1 MQVAAREQGREAQR
15 CPLCHAALAT
25 DASVTT
31 CDGCGTAA
39 HVGCIGDLSAGRCPT
54 AGCARAQV
62 VGVDKNES
70 RGARVWRRARGVL
83 AAVVQLAI
91 VAHLAHLTYGEWR
104 VRSTMTVLAERYQRT
119 WPWDTERRD
128 PADMRALAAELRA
141 LPSAVT
147 VSEARV
153 RLMAERLE
161 EAAGWLEARREE
173 EERQRR
179 AEEERQQRDEGRG
192 RR

>member
-1 MQVAAREQGREAQR
+1 
-15 CPLCHAALAT
+15 
-25 DASVTT
+25 
-31 CDGCGTAA
+31 
-39 HVGCIGDLSAGRCPT
+39 
-54 AGCARAQV
+54 
-62 VGVDKNES
+62 
-70 RGARVWRRARGVL
+70 
-83 AAVVQLAI
+83 
-91 VAHLAHLTYGEWR
+91 
-104 VRSTMTVLAERYQRT
+104 
-119 WPWDTERRD
+119 
-128 PADMRALAAELRA
+128 MRALAAELRA